1 MHCDFVFYNAWIPS
15 VVTYADKV
23 EAPDGPKRFSLHH
36 VLLLTAPQAARVS
49 AFPKSGYRYLGR
61 GSCEIRIF
69 SGGLCHHAWH
79 IHLVISQ
86 PSLRGR
92 RRRRGHR
99 IGMARRG
106 KLKESRRRE
115 TCLVC
120 TRGQYPS
127 LSLNCSSH
135 K

>member
-1 MHCDFVFYNAWIPS
+1 MHCDFVFCNAWIPS

-23 EAPDGPKRFSLHH
+23 EAPDGPKGFSL
-36 VLLLTAPQAARVS
+36 V
-49 AFPKSGYRYLGR
+49 GYVIMH
-61 GSCEIRIF
+61 E
-69 SGGLCHHAWH
+69 H

-135 K
+135 Q